1 MDEGHPRLPAG
12 FSFGASTASYQIEG
26 AAHEDGRGPSVWD
39 TFCAE
44 PGRIQDGSSG
54 EVACDH
60 YHRYPE
66 DVALMKRLGIDAYR
80 LSIAWPRIQ
89 PTGSGPVNAA
99 GLAFYDRLVDELLGA
114 GIAPMA
120 TLFHWDLPQALEDA
134 GGWLARDT
142 TARFAEYA
150 AIVGERLGDRVAKW
164 APVNEPNVVTLLG
177 HATGEHAPGKKLG
190 FDCLPVAH
198 HLNLAHGLAV
208 QALRAAGAKEVGTAT
223 NHTPMWAASESAE
236 DVAAAE
242 LMDALWNGIFADPVL
257 LGRYPEGFL
266 EAMPGP
272 VAEDLAVIRQP
283 LDFYGLNYY
292 NPMLL
297 AAPAEGAELPVE
309 QRQIADVPTTDFGWP
324 IVPDGLREVLVQM
337 KTRYPD
343 VPPIV
348 ITENGCS
355 YAVGPDADGVV
366 DDQARIDYLDA
377 HLRAVGQAI
386 EEGVDVAGYYCWSL
400 LDNFEWAEGY
410 TQRFGL
416 VYVDYETQQR
426 YPKRSFDWYAATI
439 RANRR

>member
-1 MDEGHPRLPAG
+1 
-12 FSFGASTASYQIEG
+12 
-26 AAHEDGRGPSVWD
+26 
-39 TFCAE
+39 
-44 PGRIQDGSSG
+44 
-54 EVACDH
+54 
-60 YHRYPE
+60 
-66 DVALMKRLGIDAYR
+66 
-80 LSIAWPRIQ
+80 
-89 PTGSGPVNAA
+89 
-99 GLAFYDRLVDELLGA
+99 
-114 GIAPMA
+114 
-120 TLFHWDLPQALEDA
+120 
-134 GGWLARDT
+134 
-142 TARFAEYA
+142 
-150 AIVGERLGDRVAKW
+150 
-164 APVNEPNVVTLLG
+164 
-177 HATGEHAPGKKLG
+177 
-190 FDCLPVAH
+190 
-198 HLNLAHGLAV
+198 
-208 QALRAAGAKEVGTAT
+208 
-223 NHTPMWAASESAE
+223 
-236 DVAAAE
+236 
-242 LMDALWNGIFADPVL
+242 MDALWNGIFADPVL